1 MYDLLFSM
9 IVLVWPDSESCN
21 YSDVIVSLLMFTL
34 SMFHLWWKLWEQRV
48 MEACDLGISSQVLEV
63 LFGFVYFL

>member
-1 MYDLLFSM
+1 MYDLLFPM

-48 MEACDLGISSQVLEV
+48 MEACDL
-63 LFGFVYFL
+63 